1 MDKIIFKRWFFGN
14 SKWMIPLIGII
25 ALIIVIF
32 SSPVGS
38 EIKGIAAVYT
48 ESSVYKN
55 ALDKANINEE
65 VIEKLG
71 VLDEIDFLA
80 IVEGSIKYSN
90 NNNTIDASFRVK
102 GTKGRGRI
110 AISADRNNKE
120 WIYRKIYIGIKKPK
134 TTIIVL
140 K

>member
-1 MDKIIFKRWFFGN
+1 MDKIIFKRWFVRN
-14 SKWMIPLIGII
+14 WKWMIPLIGII
-25 ALIIVIF
+25 ALIIVVF

-71 VLDEIDFLA
+71 VLNEIDFLA

-90 NNNTIDASFRVK
+90 NNNSNLK
-102 GTKGRGRI
+102 LL
-110 AISADRNNKE
+110 
-120 WIYRKIYIGIKKPK
+120 IY
-134 TTIIVL
+134 
-140 K
+140 